1 MCPKCEGFFF
11 LPIGTLRLGKSEG
24 NRETDKEMKKQET
37 STTDVK
43 KRIEQLRE
51 EIRRH
56 DYLYYVL
63 NAPEISDR
71 EYDQLF
77 AELKRLE
84 EEHPELIDSTSP
96 TQRVPERP
104 IEGFT
109 PVRHSMPMLSID
121 NTYSEEELR
130 EFDRRVAKALEGAE
144 YSYTAELKIDG
155 LAISLRYEK
164 GILQQAATRG
174 DGWTGD
180 DVTANVRTIR
190 AIPLLLKNADKAP
203 EILEVRGE
211 VYMPKKAF
219 EELNEQRMEA
229 GEPTFA
235 NPRNAAAGSL
245 KLLDPRI
252 TATRKLAFFAY
263 ALGQV
268 SRPLAPTHFESMKK
282 LLEFGIPVNEYI
294 RLCRTINEVIEYCR
308 TWAGKKEHLPY
319 PIDGI
324 VVKVNRYDQQE
335 MLGYTGRA
343 PRWCIAFK
351 FAPEQ
356 AETIVES
363 IDVQVGKSGILTP
376 VANLKPVQLA
386 GTTVKRASLHNFDW
400 LAKLDV
406 RCGDTVLVEKAGEI
420 IPQVVA
426 VKKRNPAESKP
437 FVPPTRCPACGHP
450 VKKDENGVYLRCTNS
465 QCPAQIRQ
473 RLEHFAGK
481 GQMDIEHLG
490 PALIDQLVSRGL
502 VKTYADLYRLRLD
515 QLASL
520 ERMSTKS
527 ASNVLESIEKSKRRP
542 LWRLIAALGIRNVGA
557 QTAQILADAFGS
569 LEALMEATPEQLQ
582 NIEQIGPVVAQ
593 SIYEY
598 FHNPENVR
606 VLREL
611 LAAGV
616 CPTTEQVKQS
626 DALAGKTIVV
636 TGTLKHFTRQQI
648 EQAIKAHG
656 GKPSSTVS
664 RKTSFVI
671 AGQDAGSKLEKAR
684 QLGVEV
690 IDEEEFLRR
699 IGQQP
704 QP

>member
-1 MCPKCEGFFF
+1 
-11 LPIGTLRLGKSEG
+11 
-24 NRETDKEMKKQET
+24 
-37 STTDVK
+37 
-43 KRIEQLRE
+43 
-51 EIRRH
+51 
-56 DYLYYVL
+56 
-63 NAPEISDR
+63 
-71 EYDQLF
+71 
-77 AELKRLE
+77 
-84 EEHPELIDSTSP
+84 
-96 TQRVPERP
+96 
-104 IEGFT
+104 
-109 PVRHSMPMLSID
+109 
-121 NTYSEEELR
+121 
-130 EFDRRVAKALEGAE
+130 
-144 YSYTAELKIDG
+144 
-155 LAISLRYEK
+155 
-164 GILQQAATRG
+164 
-174 DGWTGD
+174 
-180 DVTANVRTIR
+180 
-190 AIPLLLKNADKAP
+190 
-203 EILEVRGE
+203 
-211 VYMPKKAF
+211 
-219 EELNEQRMEA
+219 
-229 GEPTFA
+229 
-235 NPRNAAAGSL
+235 
-245 KLLDPRI
+245 
-252 TATRKLAFFAY
+252 
-263 ALGQV
+263 
-268 SRPLAPTHFESMKK
+268 
-282 LLEFGIPVNEYI
+282 
-294 RLCRTINEVIEYCR
+294 
-308 TWAGKKEHLPY
+308 
-319 PIDGI
+319 
-324 VVKVNRYDQQE
+324 
-335 MLGYTGRA
+335 
-343 PRWCIAFK
+343 
-351 FAPEQ
+351 
-356 AETIVES
+356 
-363 IDVQVGKSGILTP
+363 
-376 VANLKPVQLA
+376 
-386 GTTVKRASLHNFDW
+386 
-400 LAKLDV
+400 
-406 RCGDTVLVEKAGEI
+406 
-420 IPQVVA
+420 
-426 VKKRNPAESKP
+426 
-437 FVPPTRCPACGHP
+437 

-465 QCPAQIRQ
+465 QCPAQIRE

-648 EQAIKAHG
+648 EHLIKAHG

-664 RKTSFVI
+664 RKTSFVV

-699 IGQQP
+699 IGQEP

>member
-1 MCPKCEGFFF
+1 
-11 LPIGTLRLGKSEG
+11 LRLGKSEG

-437 FVPPTRCPACGHP
+437 FVPPARCPACGHP

-465 QCPAQIRQ
+465 QCPAQIRE

-636 TGTLKHFTRQQI
+636 TGTLKHFTRQQV

-664 RKTSFVI
+664 RKTSFVV

-699 IGQQP
+699 ISQQP